1 MTEGAGCRSVEELPA
16 YRECAG
22 VGRRAHPGYPVE
34 PGPPEIVAV
43 VVHRERSDLESDV
56 APEESRSLDG
66 GRDAGGIVAEHR
78 RAPPLHADLELEVE
92 DPAPEGRQELALD
105 RRVDDRVGRR
115 LSLRPRALRGA
126 VPAVQDEPL
135 PRRDP
140 RVDRDPVGAPGR
152 RDEPNPR
159 ILIVAGRLERGVRR
173 IASLDLAVPP
183 AVPRRD
189 APVVDVL
196 RGV

>member
-66 GRDAGGIVAEHR
+66 GRDAGGARPRFHPSMLIWSLRLKIPLRKVGRNLLWIVALTIEWVGGCPSG
-78 RAPPLHADLELEVE
+78 RAPCGVLYQPSRTSHC
-92 DPAPEGRQELALD
+92 
-105 RRVDDRVGRR
+105 
-115 LSLRPRALRGA
+115 LRA
-126 VPAVQDEPL
+126 VPAV
-135 PRRDP
+135 
-140 RVDRDPVGAPGR
+140 
-152 RDEPNPR
+152 
-159 ILIVAGRLERGVRR
+159 IVT
-173 IASLDLAVPP
+173 P
-183 AVPRRD
+183 
-189 APVVDVL
+189 
-196 RGV
+196 